1 MAISAD
7 AQEGRINVGRKPR
20 KPVKPVAPTKPAVPS
35 SNEWGNDAAIM
46 NAILPEYQTL
56 QDYGAISPTG
66 EVNPNAGVNIN
77 KFIETGLAARN
88 FLATPTTTKAATG
101 TGRSPVVDVLRAM
114 VTGLGK
120 GNESDIA
127 STYGNLINSAQS
139 QGAERQA
146 MIDRY
151 YGGAEGAAQQRLND
165 TLTRLQ
171 TLIGGARTELG
182 TQTAEGTQRI
192 DESTQRALAALGAQ
206 ANPYAGLQALGV
218 PVSESPL
225 MGNLQALGQN
235 TQGLSA
241 LRDMFAAESAQGR
254 NSAQNMINVLSAAQQ
269 AAQQGR
275 MTDVEL
281 ARGAA
286 QQDLDAAQRAAAQML
301 TNQQL
306 QGEQAAQQTY
316 TGEIG
321 NLQQAALQAR
331 LSGQTELANVLSQL
345 SQSQLQATLGERA
358 NQTSRRD
365 QIIAALLQAAQ
376 SGNDVSSLLPFLGGA

>member
-7 AQEGRINVGRKPR
+7 AQEGRINVGRRPQ
-20 KPVKPVAPTKPAVPS
+20 KPVKPVAS
-35 SNEWGNDAAIM
+35 SSDEWGNDAAIM

-56 QDYGAISPTG
+56 QDYGVISPTG
-66 EVNPNAGVNIN
+66 EVNPNAGININ
-77 KFIETGLAARN
+77 RFIETGLAARN
-88 FLATPTTTKAATG
+88 FLASPTTTKAATG

-120 GNESDIA
+120 GNEGDIA
-127 STYGNLINSAQS
+127 SAYGNLINSAQS
-139 QGAERQA
+139 QNAERQA

-151 YGGAEGAAQQRLND
+151 YGGAENAAQQRLND

-171 TLIGGARTELG
+171 TLIGGARGELN

-206 ANPYAGLQALGV
+206 ANPYAGLQAIAA
-218 PVSESPL
+218 PVAESPL

-241 LRDMFAAESAQGR
+241 LRDMFTSEAAQQRGSAQD
-254 NSAQNMINVLSAAQQ
+254 MINMLSAAQQ
-269 AAQQGR
+269 ASQQGR

-286 QQDLDAAQRAAAQML
+286 QQDLGAAQRAAAQML

-306 QGEQAAQQTY
+306 QGEQAAQQAY
-316 TGEIG
+316 ASEIG

-331 LSGQTELANVLSQL
+331 LSGQTELANALSQL
-345 SQSQLQATLGERA
+345 SQTQLQATLNERA

-376 SGNDVSSLLPFLGGA
+376 SGRDVSSLLPLLGGA